1 MNELRTS
8 DTPIRRYGACGR
20 VAFALACSVAVATLA
35 GCGGSDDASTAPAP
49 APSPAAPTPPA
60 PPASTGS
67 PLTLSVS
74 TPATLNGTLDKAAGA
89 FESNSSNDV
98 MTTFNATDNHCR
110 VGAYAL
116 RNSSDGTL
124 YFLEVSYRKDTQA
137 AGFIRFGRDAGLVLL
152 ARAPAPLPGVAVDIA
167 SRRIVFTNV
176 VVGATGS
183 TTVTLNGSLEYPTNV
198 APENRAACG

>member
-1 MNELRTS
+1 MNDVRS
-8 DTPIRRYGACGR
+8 FDTPGPQRGAFER
-20 VAFALACSVAVATLA
+20 LAFALICSLA
-35 GCGGSDDASTAPAP
+35 AASLAACGGGDDAPAAAAPAP
-49 APSPAAPTPPA
+49 PPAAPTPPA

-74 TPATLNGTLDKAAGA
+74 TPATLNGTLDKAVGLFEAG
-89 FESNSSNDV
+89 SSNDV

-116 RNSSDGTL
+116 RNSGDGTL
-124 YFLEVSYRKDTQA
+124 YYLEVSFRKDTLA

-183 TTVTLNGSLEYPTNV
+183 TTVTVNGSLEYPTNV